1 MIDGTYQFIMK
12 APAQR
17 LSLAISWLVV
27 SSEAMFLWTRESQI
41 SMILKMN
48 VRSENKAMIAQNSHE
63 IVWQGVLSTNFDN
76 PNVRISK
83 LDKFVLIF

>member
-1 MIDGTYQFIMK
+1 MIGGTYQFIMK
-12 APAQR
+12 ALAQR

-48 VRSENKAMIAQNSHE
+48 VRSESKAMMAQNSC
-63 IVWQGVLSTNFDN
+63 
-76 PNVRISK
+76 
-83 LDKFVLIF
+83 

>member
-48 VRSENKAMIAQNSHE
+48 VRSENKAMIAQNSY
-63 IVWQGVLSTNFDN
+63 
-76 PNVRISK
+76 
-83 LDKFVLIF
+83 